1 MKIFDRRRVVPIVV
15 SLLFAASA
23 FQAHAQDPATAFDAW
38 AAGFYRA
45 EIARHARQAP
55 QLSDEETLN
64 LFTPELAALIVESRN
79 HVPPRSEPVGPILHL
94 FLGWGAFP
102 NREIT
107 LNGVTAAP
115 AADGK
120 SRATVDITIEG
131 YHRLPLVLTGVFDRQ
146 AKRWHIADIDYGAG
160 SLDTTLVG
168 RMRRI
173 ATWPAR

>member
-1 MKIFDRRRVVPIVV
+1 VA

-23 FQAHAQDPATAFDAW
+23 IQARAQDAATAFDAW
-38 AAGFYRA
+38 AAGFYRD
-45 EIARHARQAP
+45 EIARHARRAP

-79 HVPPRSEPVGPILHL
+79 HVLPPSEPAGPILNP
-94 FLGWGAFP
+94 FLGWGALP

-120 SRATVDITIEG
+120 SRATVDLTIAG
-131 YHRLPLVLTGVFDRQ
+131 YRRPLVLTGVFDRQ
-146 AKRWHIADIDYGAG
+146 AKRWRIADIDYGAG

-168 RMRRI
+168 RMRRV
-173 ATWPAR
+173 ATWPLR

>member
-23 FQAHAQDPATAFDAW
+23 IQAHAQDASTGFDVW
-38 AAGFYRA
+38 AAAFYRD

-64 LFTPELAALIVESRN
+64 LFTPELGALIVESRK
-79 HVPPRSEPVGPILHL
+79 HVPPPSEPNGPILHL

-107 LNGVTAAP
+107 LNGVAAAP
-115 AADGK
+115 AVDGK
-120 SRATVDITIEG
+120 SRATVDITIAG
-131 YHRLPLVLTGVFDRQ
+131 YRRPLLLTGVFDRQ
-146 AKRWHIADIDYGAG
+146 VKRWRIVDIDYGAG
-160 SLDTTLVG
+160 SLDTTLVA
-168 RMRRI
+168 RMRRM
-173 ATWPAR
+173 ATWPLR